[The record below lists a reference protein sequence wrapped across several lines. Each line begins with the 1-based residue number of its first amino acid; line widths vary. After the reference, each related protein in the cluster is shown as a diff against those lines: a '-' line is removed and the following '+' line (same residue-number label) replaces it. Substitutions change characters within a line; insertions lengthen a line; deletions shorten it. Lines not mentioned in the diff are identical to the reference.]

1 MHYAITTTTVH
12 SIWQLYLKLL
22 AQQLECGGPHNPA
35 AALAARLRQT
45 LAAVAAAE
53 TATGETVA
61 TLTAADWGS
70 CNDVFTAYG
79 MEPI

>member
-1 MHYAITTTTVH
+1 MHR
-12 SIWQLYLKLL
+12 IWQLYLKLA
-22 AQQLECGGPHNPA
+22 AQQLECGGPHNA
-35 AALAARLRQT
+35 AAPLAARLRQT

-53 TATGETVA
+53 TASAATATGEIVA
-61 TLTAADWGS
+61 SLTAGDWGT